1 MNASLPSPAL
11 ELQGISKV
19 YMTGGERVAALDNVS
34 LRIMPGEFVAIMG
47 QSGSGKSTLMNI
59 IGCLDAP
66 SAGSYRIF
74 GREVAQLG
82 PDDLA
87 GLRRDSFGFVFQ
99 RYHLLAATA
108 QRNVELPAIYAGTDG
123 STRRDRARELL
134 TRLGLGERLK
144 NTPGQ
149 LSGGQQQRVAIARA
163 LVNNPPIILADEP
176 TGALD
181 SRSGAEVMALLKQL
195 NAEGRTIVLITHDAQ
210 VAAHAGRII
219 HILDGR
225 ITQVEASHVAPA
237 SATAQ
242 TIDIKPGLGWEQ
254 SLREALSMALFAL
267 RQNIFRT
274 ALTLLGIII
283 GVAAVVAMLALGNGS
298 KNQVISQISAMGTNL
313 LSIRPGA
320 PGLRGTGDI
329 ITLVPDDATAIQTVP
344 NVAAAMPERNSRM
357 TTRIGNRDYQTTING
372 VSDAFPRL
380 RSWPVDSGSFFS
392 PRDVQSY
399 APVALLGQT
408 VYKNLFPN
416 GGDPIG
422 QYIIIKNVPFEII
435 GMMSAKGAST
445 FGQDQDDGVFIPYST
460 GLVRLFGKSYVSA
473 ITVQVADEKQMS
485 ATQDA
490 IQKLLLTRHRTEDF
504 QIRNMASLIETVSAT
519 ANTMTILLGAVAAI
533 SLLVGGIGVMNI
545 MLVSVTER
553 VKEIGL
559 RMATG
564 ARRRDIAL
572 QFNIEAALVCA
583 VGGII
588 GVLIG
593 FGVGFGM
600 IAFDLPVLFTLWPPL
615 IAFAAAFATGLAF
628 GYLPA
633 RKAARLDPVIA
644 LQAE

>member
-1 MNASLPSPAL
+1 MTPAL
-11 ELQGISKV
+11 ELTGISKI
-19 YMTGGERVAALDNVS
+19 YTSGDEKIAALDQVS
-34 LRIMPGEFVAIMG
+34 ITVQPGEFIAIMG

-59 IGCLDAP
+59 IGCLDQP
-66 SAGSYRIF
+66 STGSYRIF
-74 GREVAQLG
+74 GREVAQLTA
-82 PDDLA
+82 DELA
-87 GLRRDSFGFVFQ
+87 ALRRDSFGFVFQ

-108 QRNVELPAIYAGTDG
+108 ERNVELPAMYAGMAAGD
-123 STRRDRARELL
+123 RRSRARELL
-134 TRLGLGERLK
+134 TRLGLGERLR

-163 LVNNPPIILADEP
+163 LINNPPIILADEP

-195 NAEGRTIVLITHDAQ
+195 HAEGRTIVLITHDAQ
-210 VAAHAGRII
+210 VAANAQRVVHL
-219 HILDGR
+219 LDGR
-225 ITQVEASHVAPA
+225 VTEETRGEAATQGKA
-237 SATAQ
+237 AQ
-242 TIDIKPGLGWEQ
+242 NIHIKEGLGWLQ
-254 SLREALSMALFAL
+254 SAKEALAMALFAL
-267 RQNIFRT
+267 KQNIFRT

-283 GVAAVVAMLALGNGS
+283 GVAAVVVMLALGNGS
-298 KNQVISQISAMGTNL
+298 KNQVISQISSMGTNL

-329 ITLVPDDATAIQTVP
+329 ITLVPEDATAISTLP
-344 NVAAAMPERNSRM
+344 NVTAAMPERNSRM

-372 VSDAFPRL
+372 ISEVFPQL
-380 RSWPVDSGSFFS
+380 RSWPVDKGTFFS
-392 PRDVQSY
+392 ARDVQSY
-399 APVALLGQT
+399 APVAVLGTT

-416 GGDPIG
+416 GGDPVG
-422 QYIIIKNVPFEII
+422 QYIIIKNVPFQII
-435 GMMSAKGAST
+435 GLMESKGASS

-460 GLVRLFGKSYVSA
+460 GMVRLFGKAYVSA
-473 ITVQVADEKQMS
+473 ITVQVADESRMQD
-485 ATQDA
+485 TQD
-490 IQKLLLTRHRTEDF
+490 QVQQLLLARHRTEDF
-504 QIRNMASLIETVSAT
+504 QIRNMASLIETVSQT

-553 VKEIGL
+553 VREIGL

-564 ARRRDIAL
+564 ARQRDIML

-583 VGGII
+583 VGGVMGVILGFII
-588 GVLIG
+588 GFAMRSG
-593 FGVGFGM
+593 G
-600 IAFDLPVLFTLWPPL
+600 LPIIFTAGPPL
-615 IAFAAAFATGLAF
+615 IAFSAAFATGLAF